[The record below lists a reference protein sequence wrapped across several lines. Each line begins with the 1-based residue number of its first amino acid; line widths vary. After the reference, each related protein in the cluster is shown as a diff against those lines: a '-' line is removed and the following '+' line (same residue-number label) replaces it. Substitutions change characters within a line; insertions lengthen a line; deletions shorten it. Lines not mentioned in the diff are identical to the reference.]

1 MGFGLESEFEIEK
14 CNGARRREA
23 RRASSRESCRRQPAE
38 ETPGQTATIVEDDAS
53 GHYWAIWKHSNLI
66 AHEVSKRDMRLP
78 PPSLR

>member
-1 MGFGLESEFEIEK
+1 MGFGLESGFESK
-14 CNGARRREA
+14 MQRRAAKGGALN
-23 RRASSRESCRRQPAE
+23 ASSRESRRCQPAE
-38 ETPGQTATIVEDDAS
+38 EAPGQTATVVENDAS